1 MSAPKLGEILKT
13 LKKHD
18 VPFVLIGGWAVIF
31 HGFVRAT
38 KDIDAL
44 IPDTPQATNGALAAL
59 IEMKATT
66 LNGQAVEK
74 LKTPF
79 ASGGIRV
86 QTEYGKLDLLLEGES
101 PLTFEE
107 VSSSAEKGTLF
118 DMEVP
123 IVDLPHLVAFKRLAN
138 RQQDKVDLMELAA
151 RLGELP
157 ELP

>member
-1 MSAPKLGEILKT
+1 MGSSAQRRTSTP
-13 LKKHD
+13 
-18 VPFVLIGGWAVIF
+18 
-31 HGFVRAT
+31 
-38 KDIDAL
+38 L
-44 IPDTPQATNGALAAL
+44 IPDTPQAINGALAAL
-59 IEMKATT
+59 IEMNATT

-74 LKTPF
+74 LKTPL
-79 ASGGIRV
+79 ASGGIRA

-101 PLTFEE
+101 PLTFQE

-138 RQQDKVDLMELAA
+138 RQQDKVDLTELAE